1 MQLPIEA
8 ITTTITG
15 IAAAATATTAIT
27 TTTTWRP
34 QLKYVHGP
42 GCIRGFAS
50 VFLFILASTH
60 THTYTLTE
68 VVPDILA

>member
-42 GCIRGFAS
+42 GCIIAS